1 MTIEVKRRKVRDGGM
16 SYGHGRRRGGV
27 RYPATWAVSVN
38 GTVVGYYHGASSDGG
53 SWSAPTV
60 QANWQATADGVEAGL
75 GYIVLDGGWQQV
87 RERIEQA
94 VVRAIVLMFRR
105 GLERTLGALSQSC
118 EPSRMLSRPMAGSS

>member
-16 SYGHGRRRGGV
+16 SYGKGRRRGDI

-60 QANWQATADGVEAGL
+60 QANWQTTSDGVEAGL
-75 GYIVLDGGWQQV
+75 GYIVADGGWQQV
-87 RERIEQA
+87 RERIEKA
-94 VVRAIVLMFRR
+94 VVPGDRSDVPQGPRTHTWRAESVLRAIPNVVPSDRR
-105 GLERTLGALSQSC
+105 E
-118 EPSRMLSRPMAGSS
+118 